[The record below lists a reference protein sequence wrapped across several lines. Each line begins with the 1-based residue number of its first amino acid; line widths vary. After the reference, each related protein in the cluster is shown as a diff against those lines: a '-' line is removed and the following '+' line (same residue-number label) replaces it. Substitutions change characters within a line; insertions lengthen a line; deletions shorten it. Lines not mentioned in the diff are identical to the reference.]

1 MYMNI
6 YLSIYMFTLLK
17 QKLLL
22 AAVSVG
28 GPRGSLGTLDVW
40 QEWEHLRAFKH
51 VWSSFPMI
59 HIIFFV

>member
-22 AAVSVG
+22 AAVLVG

-40 QEWEHLRAFKH
+40 QAWEHLRAFKH
-51 VWSSFPMI
+51 VWSSFPVI
-59 HIIFFV
+59 HITFFV